1 MTLLPFIRIAALM
14 PLCAGGLF
22 DCRPASAQV
31 FDFGQIDTFE
41 SLGSGTQRGG
51 APPKTIIDD
60 SDRHTV
66 LFTIIESDTDARI
79 YWKSADGTQTTLM
92 RGPGLKAFQTTGEFR
107 IEALG
112 DENRSFKYGYV
123 LIRLKNEP
131 KNSKGT

>member
-1 MTLLPFIRIAALM
+1 MTLLPFIRTTTLLL
-14 PLCAGGLF
+14 LCALF

-31 FDFGQIDTFE
+31 FDFGQLDAFE

-51 APPKTIIDD
+51 APPKTIVEDN
-60 SDRHTV
+60 DRHTV

-79 YWKSADGTQTTLM
+79 YWKSEAGTQTTLM
-92 RGPGLKAFQTTGEFR
+92 SGPGLRAFQTVGEFR

-112 DENRSFKYGYV
+112 DENRSVKYGYV
-123 LIRLKNEP
+123 LLRLKNQP